1 MNQRPAT
8 TNQTLRTKRDKRQSR
23 FAKINATWKQL
34 RPDLRGADELREARL
49 EFAEQVL
56 GCGPIGSFSDLTIP
70 ELDRVIAAMMKS
82 AQASLPGDRGQ
93 VTGDRVTRG
102 NFGLSPVTSNLSPSV
117 VHLASKEEVWAIE
130 QVLGYLGWTEEGR
143 RGFFQ
148 KNFRR
153 PSAHM
158 LKPRQAK
165 SAISILLSIAASKDI
180 KKREGENTKV
190 SRGMMRAE
198 MPALKK
204 RIGIDAAAR
213 ARGSRI
219 EDRESRIEGSTGNI

>member
-1 MNQRPAT
+1 MIYSARA
-8 TNQTLRTKRDKRQSR
+8 TKRDKRQSR

-34 RPDLRGADELREARL
+34 RPDLRTAEDLRQGRL
-49 EFAEQVL
+49 EFAEAVL

-70 ELDRVIAAMMKS
+70 ELDRVIAAMVRG
-82 AQASLPGDRGQ
+82 QLRLPTGDRGPQ
-93 VTGDRVTRG
+93 TEFNQRLDRRPPGDG
-102 NFGLSPVTSNLSPSV
+102 PAGPPSAVSGQV
-117 VHLASKEEVWAIE
+117 VHLASAEEVWAIE
-130 QVLGYLGWTEEGR
+130 QVLNYLGWSEEGR

-180 KKREGENTKV
+180 KRREGENTKV

-198 MPALKK
+198 MPALKR
-204 RIGIDAAAR
+204 RIGIDRAALTRKVPNA
-213 ARGSRI
+213 
-219 EDRESRIEGSTGNI
+219 DRNV